1 MMRLLKPRSGDSV
14 SAVTAQ
20 PFVKFAASD
29 EDGAW
34 VFSRTDSQ
42 QKTG

>member
-1 MMRLLKPRSGDSV
+1 MMRLLKPRNGDSV

-20 PFVKFAASD
+20 PFVKFAAFI
-29 EDGAW
+29 EDGTW
-34 VFSRTDSQ
+34 VFSRTDLQ